1 MDEDPVFY
9 RKLGEMLRETYEE
22 YRRQRFEQVELL
34 RRVQELLEHAQ
45 TRKRFEETPAAL
57 DGRPLARTY
66 FDITTEKLRE
76 VSARVSDEEAAELAV
91 AIDDIIRRLA
101 IVNWQENLDVQNRMR
116 IEIEDEMIRFAKAR
130 SIDLSFDVIDE
141 VMDKCIEAARR
152 RWGRE

>member
-1 MDEDPVFY
+1 
-9 RKLGEMLRETYEE
+9 
-22 YRRQRFEQVELL
+22 
-34 RRVQELLEHAQ
+34 
-45 TRKRFEETPAAL
+45 
-57 DGRPLARTY
+57 
-66 FDITTEKLRE
+66 
-76 VSARVSDEEAAELAV
+76 VSDEEAAELAV